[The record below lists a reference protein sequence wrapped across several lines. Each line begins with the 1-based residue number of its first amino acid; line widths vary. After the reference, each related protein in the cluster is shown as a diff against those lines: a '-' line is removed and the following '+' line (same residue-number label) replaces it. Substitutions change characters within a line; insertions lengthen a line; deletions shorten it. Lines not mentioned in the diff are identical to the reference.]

1 MSPYIDES
9 VPDTVE
15 GDSVRLRQILIN
27 LKGNALKFTEHGE
40 VSLEVRLEE
49 ETHKDILLRFEVR
62 DTGTGITP
70 DAQQKI
76 FDAFSQADSSMA
88 RRHEGTGLGLAISKQ
103 LVEMMGGNI
112 GMESTPGKGSLFWFT
127 VRLKRAHAIAKQK
140 AEDETQGKVM
150 ESRFSNQQ
158 LRVLLAEDNPVNQ
171 EVGRLILEGL
181 DCLVEVVDDG
191 RHAVEELFSEQYDLV
206 FMDCQMPDMDGYE
219 ATKMIRQREA
229 KIGGE
234 IRRVPIIALTAHAM
248 EGDREHCI
256 EAGMDDYI
264 TKPFNAAQIGAIIQK
279 WTQTQQ
285 QANNAV

>member
-1 MSPYIDES
+1 
-9 VPDTVE
+9 
-15 GDSVRLRQILIN
+15 
-27 LKGNALKFTEHGE
+27 
-40 VSLEVRLEE
+40 
-49 ETHKDILLRFEVR
+49 
-62 DTGTGITP
+62 
-70 DAQQKI
+70 
-76 FDAFSQADSSMA
+76 MA

-127 VRLKRAHAIAKQK
+127 VRLKRAHASAKQRI
-140 AEDETQGKVM
+140 EEETQGK
-150 ESRFSNQQ
+150 EINSRSSGPQ

-229 KIGGE
+229 TIGGK

-264 TKPFNAAQIGAIIQK
+264 TKPFNASQIGGDHK
-279 WTQTQQ
+279 
-285 QANNAV
+285 